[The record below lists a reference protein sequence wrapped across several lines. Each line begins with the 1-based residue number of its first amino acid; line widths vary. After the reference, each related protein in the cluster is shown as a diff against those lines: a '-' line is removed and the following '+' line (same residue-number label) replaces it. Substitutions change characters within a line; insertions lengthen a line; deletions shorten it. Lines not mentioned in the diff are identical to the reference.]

1 MSVKKIPPGPMRDM
15 AHATLKELGPYGVTI
30 VTGLPDKTDIY
41 TTYPNEWAM
50 VYIGEGLAKR
60 DPVLQFMINGTGSI
74 SWARLRESTTDPIV
88 FDRAAACGLPN
99 GTVVTASRRGKKI
112 ATSIAHDAEELNEVA
127 LANIKTS
134 LDVFLALLEPVEPTK
149 EPYEVLY
156 FLSNGLTP
164 KDVSALY
171 KMPLR
176 RVVDLRNAAVKS
188 LKANNV
194 EHAVA
199 IGLKVGIL

>member
-1 MSVKKIPPGPMRDM
+1 MSVKTIPPGPMRDL

-30 VTGLPDKTDIY
+30 VTGLPDKTEIY

-60 DPVLQFMINGTGSI
+60 DPVLQFMINGTGAV
-74 SWARLRESTTDPIV
+74 SWAKLRETAQDTAV
-88 FDRAAACGLPN
+88 FDRAADCGLPN
-99 GTVVTASRRGKKI
+99 GTVATASRRGKKI
-112 ATSIAHDAEELNEVA
+112 ATSIAHDAEELDPSELRQIRTA
-127 LANIKTS
+127 
-134 LDVFLALLEPVEPTK
+134 LDVFLALLEPIEPTK

-156 FLSNGLTP
+156 YLSNGLTP
-164 KDVSALY
+164 KDISELY

-176 RVVDLRNAAVKS
+176 RVVNLRNAAVTS

-199 IGLKVGIL
+199 IGIKVGIL

>member
-1 MSVKKIPPGPMRDM
+1 MSVKTIPPGPMRDL

-30 VTGLPDKTDIY
+30 VTGLPDKTEIY

-60 DPVLQFMINGTGSI
+60 DPVLQFMINGTGAV
-74 SWARLRESTTDPIV
+74 SWAKLRETAQDTAV
-88 FDRAAACGLPN
+88 FDRAADCGLPN
-99 GTVVTASRRGKKI
+99 GTVATASRRGKKI
-112 ATSIAHDAEELNEVA
+112 ATSIAHDAEELDPSELRQIRTA
-127 LANIKTS
+127 
-134 LDVFLALLEPVEPTK
+134 LDVFLALLEPIEPTK

-156 FLSNGLTP
+156 YLSNGLTP
-164 KDVSALY
+164 KDISELY
-171 KMPLR
+171 EMPLR
-176 RVVDLRNAAVKS
+176 RVVDLRNAAVTS

-199 IGLKVGIL
+199 IGIKVGIF

>member
-1 MSVKKIPPGPMRDM
+1 MSVKKIPPGPMRDL
-15 AHATLKELGPYGVTI
+15 AHAALKELGPYGVTI
-30 VTGLPDKTDIY
+30 VTGLPDKTEIY

-74 SWARLRESTTDPIV
+74 SWARLRETSQDATV
-88 FDRAAACGLPN
+88 FERAADCGLPN
-99 GTVVTASRRGKKI
+99 GTVATAARRGKKI
-112 ATSIAHDAEELNEVA
+112 ATSIAHDQEELTADE
-127 LANIKTS
+127 LLRIQTS
-134 LDVFLALLEPVEPTK
+134 LDIFLALLEPIEPTK

-156 FLSNGLTP
+156 YLSNGLTT
-164 KDVSALY
+164 KDISELY

-176 RVVDLRNAAVKS
+176 RVVDLRNSAVES

>member
-1 MSVKKIPPGPMRDM
+1 MSVKKIPPGPMRDL
-15 AHATLKELGPYGVTI
+15 AHSTLKSYGPLGVTI

-60 DPVLQFMINGTGSI
+60 DPVLQFMMTGSGSV
-74 SWARLRESTTDPIV
+74 SWARLRQTATDSAV
-88 FDRAAACGLPN
+88 FDRAADCGLPN
-99 GTVVTASRRGKKI
+99 GTVATSSRRGKKI
-112 ATSIAHDAEELNEVA
+112 ATSIAHEAEELDAGA
-127 LANIKTS
+127 LAQIQTS
-134 LDVFLALLEPVEPTK
+134 LDIFLALLEPVEPTK

-156 FLSNGLTP
+156 YLSNGLST
-164 KDVSALY
+164 KNIAELY
-171 KMPLR
+171 NMPLR
-176 RVVDLRNAAVKS
+176 RVVDLRNKAVES
-188 LKANNV
+188 LQANNV